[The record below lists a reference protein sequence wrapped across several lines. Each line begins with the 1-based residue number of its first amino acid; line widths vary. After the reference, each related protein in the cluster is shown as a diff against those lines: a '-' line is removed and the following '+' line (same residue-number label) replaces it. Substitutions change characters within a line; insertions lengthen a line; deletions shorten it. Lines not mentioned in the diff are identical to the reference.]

1 MKEVGYPTIFSA
13 SETTLFQLEGPGLE
27 NRLSGLCPRLDK
39 ALRDSRDHV
48 ARNIF
53 LPTVM
58 FFYIVPSSLIHAN
71 LFCKN
76 ESQDCLVTLRHD
88 FR

>member
-58 FFYIVPSSLIHAN
+58 FSILLLTKSHSRQLI
-71 LFCKN
+71 L
-76 ESQDCLVTLRHD
+76 
-88 FR
+88 